1 VKVVQLGQVKDL
13 LKEWEA
19 VRDAIRGGRLT
30 GFSICLRGP
39 VGDEAIYTG
48 GHYKTNAVDAA
59 RVAMRMSWERTKEED
74 ARNLLEETGT

>member
-1 VKVVQLGQVKDL
+1 MKVVQLGQVKDL
-13 LKEWEA
+13 LKEWDVVREA
-19 VRDAIRGGRLT
+19 MRGSRIT

-39 VGDEAIYTG
+39 AGEEAIFTG

-74 ARNLLEETGT
+74 AHRLLEETGT